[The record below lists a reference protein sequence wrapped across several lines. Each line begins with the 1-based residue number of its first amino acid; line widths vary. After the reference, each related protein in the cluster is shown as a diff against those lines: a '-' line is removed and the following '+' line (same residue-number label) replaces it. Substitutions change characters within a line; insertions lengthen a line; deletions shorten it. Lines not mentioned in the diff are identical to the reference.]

1 MSYYNF
7 FVPFWE
13 TQHPK
18 DYRQDRDVV
27 DVEYTEVNEDS
38 KMSEADKELR
48 SRQIAEAAMKH
59 FPIKDGNDGLTS
71 LLHSILFS
79 AGASWADKNPSSNFQ
94 SRAKWHVAMSDEFN
108 KHKPDGESGS
118 DPVIN
123 AMLLLTFS
131 AGAGWAVE
139 NPFKRV

>member
-1 MSYYNF
+1 MNNF
-7 FVPFWE
+7 YDPFGKMPPF
-13 TQHPK
+13 HAK
-18 DYRQDRDVV
+18 RQERDIIDV
-27 DVEYTEVNEDS
+27 DYTEVKEDA

-108 KHKPDGESGS
+108 KRKPDGESGS

-123 AMLLLTFS
+123 AMLLLTFY